1 MLGGVLAAGL
11 LHTQAGLVGQWD
23 FDQGDL
29 RATVGS
35 DLVYLDWGGSTQAQT
50 QFGTTTALGIPDIDG
65 QPAHVMG
72 FPANDP
78 GMGYSMPTPA
88 SPNGG
93 GALVNQWTLVLDI
106 LYPASSSGRW
116 RAIIE
121 TDLGLVAPDA
131 DLFVNPGNGIG
142 ISGQYDG
149 QVLPDTWHRIA
160 FVIDQGP
167 ANVIRKYID
176 GVEVGVQSA
185 GGTDGRWALT
195 PAFSADLFTDN
206 DGDTAPGFVNSIQL
220 WDEALTAGQIRAL
233 GGPSADGLP
242 QTIPP
247 IPSFVTSVQP
257 GRDAANVSPKPLI
270 EAVIDPGSTTIDPA
284 SVKLF
289 LDDQEVTPTVT
300 ADQGLLRVSHRPADL
315 FAPESEHTV
324 RVEYTDSLNGAET
337 DTWSFTVGIYNLVVL
352 PEPIVLETFD
362 SVPEGELPPGW
373 TVENQTDS
381 LTGVEDLDD
390 PNSDTYMNWTVIS
403 RDRLLNV
410 FGERRLL
417 FNPVVVNGEPLDS
430 LVDGNLAY
438 AESDHRGGSQVQ
450 YLISPDFDLT
460 GHTDIHL
467 AFYSSY
473 EQNQD
478 SMGAVEY
485 SIDGGNTWLPALYML
500 DGPDIIQDDE
510 GNIDAVATM
519 ETARDDQAQGEAY
532 GAFIGAPN
540 TPELAPFIS
549 ARVNDDP
556 YESKRV
562 EVIRLEQAD
571 NQPRVRLRFLY
582 AGTASWYWGIDNVG
596 LYSISRK
603 PPEIIEHPRSGF
615 VSAGSTVT
623 LEVVATG
630 TEPLQY
636 QWLKDDTPVA
646 GTNTPTL
653 VLSNITPADAGRYAV
668 KVANELGEVQSGVA
682 VIEVFAGPIDQDL
695 VVHLPLDGSYA
706 DASGHGID
714 GTPMGAPAFAP
725 GPIGQAVQ
733 LGAVGDY
740 VSLGAPP
747 ELDFGTD
754 TDFSI
759 SMWVKP
765 VEWSSDPA
773 FIGNKDWNSGSNQGY
788 VLATDS
794 DAHFQWNL
802 GGPPGGRKDYDGPPG
817 TLGDGAWHH
826 IVVTFDRSGSASTYI
841 DGQLVDSRSIAGSAN
856 DLSTPAGFATNIG
869 QDGTGAYGASF
880 TDLSVDDVGI
890 WRRVLTVQ
898 EVQAIHAA
906 GLQGKDLSTVQL
918 AQPAPRI
925 TGIERQGDVVVIT
938 WAGDGRLQSAPTVNG
953 PWSDV
958 AKATSPYRA
967 PLTGT
972 AAFFRIAR

>member
-1 MLGGVLAAGL
+1 MWTAVVGGLLAAAL
-11 LHTQAGLVGQWD
+11 LPARAGLVGQWD
-23 FDQGDL
+23 FEQGDL
-29 RATVGS
+29 RATVGG
-35 DLVYLDWGGSTQAQT
+35 DMTYLSTGGDTQAQT
-50 QFGTTTALGIPDIDG
+50 VFGTTTALGIPDING
-65 QPAHVMG
+65 QPAKVMG
-72 FPANDP
+72 FPATDP
-78 GMGYSMPTPA
+78 GMGYSIPTPV

-93 GALVNQWTLVLDI
+93 GALVNQWTLILDI
-106 LYPASSSGRW
+106 MFPASSSGKW
-116 RAIIE
+116 RSIID
-121 TDLGLVAPDA
+121 TDLGLINPDGE
-131 DLFVNPGNGIG
+131 LFVNPGNGIG
-142 ISGQYDG
+142 ISGNYSG

-176 GVEVGVQSA
+176 GVEVGVQAA

-195 PAFSADLFTDN
+195 PAFSADLFADN

-220 WDEALTAGQIRAL
+220 WDEPLTAGQIRAL
-233 GGPSADGLP
+233 GGPTAEGLP

-257 GRDAANVSPKPLI
+257 ARDAANASPKPLI

-284 SVKLF
+284 SVALF
-289 LDDQEVTPTVT
+289 LDDQEVTPTVAT
-300 ADQGLLRVSHRPADL
+300 DQGLIRVSYRPSDL
-315 FAPESEHTV
+315 FAPESQHTV
-324 RVEYTDSLNGAET
+324 RLEYTDSLNGAQS
-337 DTWSFTVGIYNLVVL
+337 DSWSFTVGVYNLVVL

-362 SVPEGELPPGW
+362 EVPEGELPPGW

-381 LTGVEDLDD
+381 LTGLEDLDD

-417 FNPVVVNGEPLDS
+417 FNPVVVNGEPLES
-430 LVDGNLAY
+430 LVSGNLAY

-450 YLISPDFDLT
+450 YLTSPDFDLT
-460 GHTDIHL
+460 GHSDIHV

-478 SMGAVEY
+478 SMGALEY
-485 SIDGGNTWLPALYML
+485 SIDGGNTWLPALYLL
-500 DGPDIIQDDE
+500 DGPDIITDAE

-519 ETARDDQAQGEAY
+519 QTARGDQAKGEAY
-532 GAFIGAPN
+532 GAFIGAPI
-540 TPELAPFIS
+540 TQDLAPFIS

-562 EVIRLEQAD
+562 EVVRLEQAD
-571 NQPRVRLRFLY
+571 NQSRVRLRFIY
-582 AGTASWYWGIDNVG
+582 TGTASWYWGIDNVG

-603 PPEIIEHPRSGF
+603 PPEILQHPQSAL

-630 TEPLQY
+630 TEPLAY
-636 QWLKDDTPVA
+636 QWLKDDAPLA
-646 GTNTPTL
+646 GATEPTL
-653 VLSNITPADAGRYAV
+653 VLAGVTAADAGRYAV
-668 KVANELGEVQSGVA
+668 KVSNELGEVQSAVA
-682 VIEVFAGPIDQDL
+682 VIEVFEGPIDQDL
-695 VVHLPLDGSYA
+695 VVHLPFDGSYA

-714 GTPMGAPAFAP
+714 GAPMGAPAFQP
-725 GPIGQAVQ
+725 GQIGQAVH

-773 FIGNKDWNSGSNQGY
+773 FISNKDWNSGSNQGY
-788 VLATDS
+788 VVATDG

-817 TLGDGAWHH
+817 TLGDDAWHH
-826 IVVTFDRSGSASTYI
+826 IVVTFDRNGAATTYI
-841 DGQLVDSRSIAGSAN
+841 DGQIVDSRSIAASAN
-856 DLSTPAGFATNIG
+856 NLDTPAGFATNIG
-869 QDGTGAYGASF
+869 QDGTGSYGAWF

-890 WRRVLTVQ
+890 WRRVLTIQ
-898 EVQAIHAA
+898 EVEA
-906 GLQGKDLSTVQL
+906 
-918 AQPAPRI
+918 
-925 TGIERQGDVVVIT
+925 
-938 WAGDGRLQSAPTVNG
+938 
-953 PWSDV
+953 
-958 AKATSPYRA
+958 
-967 PLTGT
+967 
-972 AAFFRIAR
+972 